1 MDVLTMSDFQAHDKA
16 TRCRKWTD
24 EEVEVYAIILGD
36 SEHSFALNLEKLA
49 MKKRSNKEMFL
60 HIKKY
65 LDKSFKS
72 EEFIARNESNNFKA
86 KDGHVIDYE
95 PVDTS
100 VIKLRKKYT
109 NLKTEW
115 RKLNEKIKAGCHI
128 LPSRLPKWFHHL
140 NEIFV
145 KIKEELGITS
155 DSGQNKQNEE
165 TDDEEEVDHQE
176 ASDNDYPEV
185 EIHSSM
191 KEAVIPNTE
200 DIFQSNTVRNGFSEK
215 SEKISKL
222 KNIVTALHHKRK
234 ADDHALSRLAESLEN
249 IVSSQVKK
257 HRMNVEAELKR
268 EEMYLKHREQEAE
281 RNRQHELKIIEIYA
295 RAMRG
300 HINQE
305 NNSTC
310 QHSNATFSGNF
321 LFNNSQPRFR
331 GQNEQ
336 LHSNRDSDTP
346 AQHISFYSGV
356 TTKGNS
362 NVPNSYECDKD
373 SNIRDIYP
381 S

>member
-1 MDVLTMSDFQAHDKA
+1 M
-16 TRCRKWTD
+16 
-24 EEVEVYAIILGD
+24 
-36 SEHSFALNLEKLA
+36 
-49 MKKRSNKEMFL
+49 
-60 HIKKY
+60 
-65 LDKSFKS
+65 
-72 EEFIARNESNNFKA
+72 
-86 KDGHVIDYE
+86 
-95 PVDTS
+95 
-100 VIKLRKKYT
+100 
-109 NLKTEW
+109 
-115 RKLNEKIKAGCHI
+115 
-128 LPSRLPKWFHHL
+128 

-268 EEMYLKHREQEAE
+268 EEMYLKHKEQEAE

-373 SNIRDIYP
+373 SNIRNIYP
-381 S
+381 G

>member
-1 MDVLTMSDFQAHDKA
+1 MDVLTMDDFQGHDKA
-16 TRCRKWTD
+16 IRCRKWTD
-24 EEVEVYAIILGD
+24 EEVEIYAIILGD

-49 MKKRSNKEMFL
+49 MKKRSNKETFL

-115 RKLNEKIKAGCHI
+115 RKLNEKIKAGCYI
-128 LPSRLPKWFHHL
+128 SPSRLPKWFHHL

-155 DSGQNKQNEE
+155 DSGTLHFMSNKQNEE
-165 TDDEEEVDHQE
+165 TDDEEEEGHL
-176 ASDNDYPEV
+176 ASDNDHPEV
-185 EIHSSM
+185 EIRNST
-191 KEAVIPNTE
+191 KEAIIPNTE
-200 DIFQSNTVRNGFSEK
+200 DILQSNAVRNGFSEK
-215 SEKISKL
+215 SEKNSKL

-234 ADDHALSRLAESLEN
+234 ANDHTPLSRLTESLEN

-268 EEMYLKHREQEAE
+268 EEMYLKHKEQEAE

-300 HINQE
+300 HINQG

-310 QHSNATFSGNF
+310 QQSNATFSSNL
-321 LFNNSQPRFR
+321 LFDNSQLRCR
-331 GQNEQ
+331 SQDEQ
-336 LHSNRDSDTP
+336 LHSNKDLDTS
-346 AQHISFYSGV
+346 AQCISLYSGLR
-356 TTKGNS
+356 TKGNS
-362 NVPNSYECDKD
+362 NVPKN
-373 SNIRDIYP
+373 
-381 S
+381 